1 MSKVIIAGSRTITD
15 IRCVEAA
22 LAASGFKP
30 TLVISGTARGV
41 DQLGEQWAT
50 ARGIMVLRMPANWGA
65 HGKAAGPIRNSAMLE
80 EADCVVVVWDG
91 KSRGS
96 QDMISK
102 ANRSGKKVYVHL
114 IELGG
119 ASTPAKSA

>member
-22 LAASGFKP
+22 LVASQFRP

-50 ARGIMVLRMPANWGA
+50 ARGITVLRMPANWAA

-80 EADCVVVVWDG
+80 EADCIVVVWDG

-119 ASTPAKSA
+119 AGTPAKPT

>member
-1 MSKVIIAGSRTITD
+1 MSKVIIAGSRTITH
-15 IRCVEAA
+15 IRFVEMAMV
-22 LAASGFKP
+22 ASRFRP

-41 DQLGEQWAT
+41 DRLGEEWAK
-50 ARGIMVLRMPANWGA
+50 ARAIPVLLMPADWAA

-80 EADCVVVVWDG
+80 KADCIVVVWDG

-96 QDMISK
+96 QDMIAK

-114 IELGG
+114 VDEEFL
-119 ASTPAKSA
+119 